1 MLWYHDKY
9 GTTTIASMTS
19 SSSNSPVPMDVEEPR
34 KKGSRGGKRSVT
46 HLSKAQLARK
56 RANDREAQRN
66 IRQRTKEHIEN
77 LERKVKELE
86 QSGLASSI
94 ERVLKRNR
102 ELEDEVER
110 LRALVSG
117 HHTPIAAAQAD
128 MPDELLMQ
136 PKAQMPLDW
145 MPESASPGQ
154 WPQVSH
160 NPALNTPSEGAA
172 SGSDTNSSSS
182 QQYTTTTSAQA
193 YPATTAA
200 MGYDEVY
207 TPTETWGSPASY
219 GPPTT
224 SALQGMSKAA
234 PAWSSPID
242 PSFSSQP
249 NRYSDV
255 QMAGFGPSH
264 SHSHSNSHGLPLVN
278 QQSYGHSSPSSWHGQ
293 PLSYS
298 FH

>member
-1 MLWYHDKY
+1 MIQCHDTC
-9 GTTTIASMTS
+9 GATTIVSMTS
-19 SSSNSPVPMDVEEPR
+19 SSSNSPVPMDAEEPR

-86 QSGLASSI
+86 QSGMASNI

-117 HHTPIAAAQAD
+117 HHAPVAAAPAD
-128 MPDELLMQ
+128 LQDELLMPQ
-136 PKAQMPLDW
+136 KAPMPLDW
-145 MPESASPGQ
+145 MSESASPGQ
-154 WPQVSH
+154 WSQVSH
-160 NPALNTPSEGAA
+160 NPALNTTPEMPTST
-172 SGSDTNSSSS
+172 SSDTTSNSS
-182 QQYTTTTSAQA
+182 QYSTTSAPA
-193 YPATTAA
+193 YPATTAP

-207 TPTETWGSPASY
+207 TPTESWGSPVSY

-249 NRYSDV
+249 SRYADM

-264 SHSHSNSHGLPLVN
+264 AHSHSHGLPLVN
-278 QQSYGHSSPSSWHGQ
+278 APPYSQGASTSWQNQ